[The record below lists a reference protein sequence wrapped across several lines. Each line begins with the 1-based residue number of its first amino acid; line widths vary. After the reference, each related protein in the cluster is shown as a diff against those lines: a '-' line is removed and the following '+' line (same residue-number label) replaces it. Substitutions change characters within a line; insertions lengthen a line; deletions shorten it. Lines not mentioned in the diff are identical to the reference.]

1 MFSVSKKDVMP
12 YEVAN
17 NIHINVTFEMSFSL
31 VKYFRTVYTY
41 FDLLSDVGGLTGMF
55 FSIFAIIVSFWT
67 YNSFDN
73 LMVSKLFK
81 MKRESVENA
90 DGSEKSR
97 KFTDSSYLKMSH
109 FPFCKEL
116 IIAWTP
122 GCFVCCK
129 LTR

>member
-1 MFSVSKKDVMP
+1 MQDYDIIELDEYTELEFENMFSVSKKDVMP
-12 YEVAN
+12 YENPN

-73 LMVSKLFK
+73 MMVSKLFK

-90 DGSEKSR
+90 DGSEK
-97 KFTDSSYLKMSH
+97 
-109 FPFCKEL
+109 
-116 IIAWTP
+116 
-122 GCFVCCK
+122 
-129 LTR
+129 